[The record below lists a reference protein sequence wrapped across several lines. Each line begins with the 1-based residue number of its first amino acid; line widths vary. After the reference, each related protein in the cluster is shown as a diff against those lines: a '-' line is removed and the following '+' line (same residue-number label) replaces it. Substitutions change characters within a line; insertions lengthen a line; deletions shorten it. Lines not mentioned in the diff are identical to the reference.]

1 MDPLQTA
8 LGRSNDKKN
17 DHTVKQNRKQ
27 NQARKVIQILTW
39 KHFLISKEA
48 RSGYSAKR

>member
-27 NQARKVIQILTW
+27 NQARKVIQTTNLKTLLN
-39 KHFLISKEA
+39 F
-48 RSGYSAKR
+48 